1 MSTCTNCKRYTR
13 GESPVCYE
21 CYTKGEKYVDGFHS
35 FSFEKVPLKYIKGH
49 VGEGII
55 QNLFSSLGF
64 IVFKYGIENNLTY
77 ISEYLTNSDFSSAE
91 LNILRSRPDLLV
103 LNKEKKRLYFIEVKY
118 RNSDV
123 FKYEQ
128 LGEDYKYNN
137 AYLVIISKSGF
148 KCIRA
153 SELKKIKKI
162 KLNSSTKYDL
172 SENEEFNLD
181 RGFVKLI
188 EEQTLNIYDTIE
200 PISHLKNSKCNQV
213 QVLF

>member
-118 RNSDV
+118 ISAT
-123 FKYEQ
+123 
-128 LGEDYKYNN
+128 GE
-137 AYLVIISKSGF
+137 ISKESFVVIEFEDCNGVWITNIKNLYYDGEPNQPDEF
-148 KCIRA
+148 TININKEEDKNRLLDA
-153 SELKKIKKI
+153 LKKAA
-162 KLNSSTKYDL
+162 NNTK
-172 SENEEFNLD
+172 SEY
-181 RGFVKLI
+181 LI
-188 EEQTLNIYDTIE
+188 QRAQANR
-200 PISHLKNSKCNQV
+200 
-213 QVLF
+213 